1 MRHGKKDNHLGRTVT
16 HRRALL
22 SNLASALILNK
33 RIRTTLAKAKALRRY
48 VEPLVTRSKDNTQHS
63 RRVVFSYLQNKEA
76 VTELFREVG
85 PRVADRPG
93 GYTRIIKLENRPGD
107 NAPMA
112 FIELVDFNTLY
123 TKDTKTRSK
132 RRTRRSSGKKI
143 ATAAPIPSDVPQVVQ
158 ETTEAPQASQ
168 EESSLKGESETAAQ
182 EEKA

>member
-76 VTELFREVG
+76 VTELFREIG
-85 PRVADRPG
+85 PRVSERPG

-123 TKDTKTRSK
+123 TKDTKARSK
-132 RRTRRSSGKKI
+132 RRTRRSSGKKT
-143 ATAAPIPSDVPQVVQ
+143 ATAATQAA
-158 ETTEAPQASQ
+158 ETPQATQ
-168 EESSLKGESETAAQ
+168 GVAEPTPASSEGPSSTGDTDAAAQ

>member
-1 MRHGKKDNHLGRTVT
+1 MRHRKKDNHLGRTVT

-63 RRVVFSYLQNKEA
+63 RRLVFSYLQNKEA

-123 TKDTKTRSK
+123 TKDTKARSK
-132 RRTRRSSGKKI
+132 RRTRRSSGKK
-143 ATAAPIPSDVPQVVQ
+143 AVSAPPKAIEETSE
-158 ETTEAPQASQ
+158 ETTVGANTAQTSADPQSSGTD
-168 EESSLKGESETAAQ
+168 ESGAETQ
-182 EEKA
+182 K

>member
-132 RRTRRSSGKKI
+132 RRTRRSSGKKT

-168 EESSLKGESETAAQ
+168 EESSSKGESETAAQ